1 MEQCRLGSN
10 SQIRIRRAPAPAA
23 SSCPDSAALAL
34 RLNANS
40 DGDRRTPTGAGCN
53 TLVDSIWGRWD
64 AIIPPAFPL
73 YFYEYSDGILRG

>member
-1 MEQCRLGSN
+1 
-10 SQIRIRRAPAPAA
+10 
-23 SSCPDSAALAL
+23 
-34 RLNANS
+34 LNANS

-73 YFYEYSDGILRG
+73 YFYEYSDGMSNAPFGRWPPSEASRLQP